1 MAPVPDPALGQAR
14 SEHQIMDKPQ
24 TGQVSDLSQQVW
36 ILRGQTLMTVPR
48 SSSVAPVTVTVV
60 PCKYPESLEQGKGV
74 PTYFGIENPERCLYC
89 QDIGGQPTLQ
99 LKEQKI
105 LGLHNQAEPVKSF
118 LFYHNK
124 TTRTSSFESVA
135 FPGWFIAS
143 SERGQPIIHT
153 SDRGKMYNTAFNLDF
168 RSFDR
173 HLVEAALS

>member
-1 MAPVPDPALGQAR
+1 MALALLTRA
-14 SEHQIMDKPQ
+14 HIMDKPQ

-48 SSSVAPVTVTVV
+48 SSSVSP
-60 PCKYPESLEQGKGV
+60 SLLSHASIRSLLSKAKG
-74 PTYFGIENPERCLYC
+74 TYFGIENPERCLYC

-153 SDRGKMYNTAFNLDF
+153 SDRGKMALLFDF
-168 RSFDR
+168 LCSTM
-173 HLVEAALS
+173 ALLCLCFL

>member
-60 PCKYPESLEQGKGV
+60 PCKYPESLEQGKG
-74 PTYFGIENPERCLYC
+74 CLYC

-153 SDRGKMYNTAFNLDF
+153 SDRGKMYNTAFILDF

-173 HLVEAALS
+173 HLVAAALS